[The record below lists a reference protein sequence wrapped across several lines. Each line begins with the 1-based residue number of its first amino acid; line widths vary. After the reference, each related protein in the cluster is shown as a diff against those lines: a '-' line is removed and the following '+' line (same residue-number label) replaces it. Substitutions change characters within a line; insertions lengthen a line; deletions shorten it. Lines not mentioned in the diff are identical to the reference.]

1 MDKILK
7 ASFVVLALHPAW
19 VSGQQ
24 GRRDQQQVRQSP
36 QSLTV
41 WGGGTS
47 VLNCTYEN
55 SAFDYFPWYRQFP
68 GEGPA
73 LLIAIL
79 SVSNKMEDGRF
90 TVFLSK
96 RDKQL
101 SLHITDSQPGDSATY
116 FCAAGTQCSP
126 GTCSPHP
133 NLQLSLQQNPA
144 VGLSLA
150 EVQSSFHLQEQ
161 VTGDTV
167 NVRIRLIQPQT
178 DQGSILGQKV
188 TQVQSTASSQEG
200 EEVNL
205 DCSYETSQNLYHVLW
220 YKQLLSGEMVFLIRQ
235 ISFSTQSERSGR
247 YSIIFQ
253 KSAKSVSLVI
263 SASQIEDS
271 VTYFCA
277 LWEQTHSA

>member
-7 ASFVVLALHPAW
+7 ASFVLLILHPAW

-24 GRRDQQQVRQSP
+24 EKRDQQQVRQSP

-41 WGGGTS
+41 WEGGTS

-101 SLHITDSQPGDSATY
+101 SLHITDSQPRDSATY
-116 FCAAGTQCSP
+116 FCAASAQCSP

-133 NLQLSLQQNPA
+133 NLQLRLQQNPA

-178 DQGSILGQKV
+178 DQGEI
-188 TQVQSTASSQEG
+188 TA
-200 EEVNL
+200 
-205 DCSYETSQNLYHVLW
+205 C
-220 YKQLLSGEMVFLIRQ
+220 
-235 ISFSTQSERSGR
+235 FSP
-247 YSIIFQ
+247 
-253 KSAKSVSLVI
+253 VSL
-263 SASQIEDS
+263 
-271 VTYFCA
+271 
-277 LWEQTHSA
+277 